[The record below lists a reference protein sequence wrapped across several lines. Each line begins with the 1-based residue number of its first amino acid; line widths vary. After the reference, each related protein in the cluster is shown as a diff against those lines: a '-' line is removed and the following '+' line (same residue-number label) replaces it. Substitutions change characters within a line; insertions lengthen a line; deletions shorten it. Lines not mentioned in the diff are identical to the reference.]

1 VPNSES
7 QKRLIN
13 MTGNKFKKQQ
23 KEKAYAGNGRTGRFF
38 AGLLDGSLLTGKS
51 APSQLPFI
59 FYLSGLA
66 LFLIFNAYYAEKKA
80 READRLQQEM
90 TALRIRYVQV
100 KSEYM
105 YLTNRSEISR
115 RLRTRGF
122 VEPKEP
128 PRPVYEVRK
137 DKGLMDRLLGR
148 N

>member
-1 VPNSES
+1 
-7 QKRLIN
+7 
-13 MTGNKFKKQQ
+13 MTANKYNKQQ
-23 KEKAYAGNGRTGRFF
+23 KEKVSGGNGRTGRFF

-66 LFLIFNAYYAEKKA
+66 LFLIFNAYYAEKKV
-80 READRLQQEM
+80 REVDHLQQEM
-90 TALRIRYVQV
+90 TALRIRYVQT

-115 RLRTRGF
+115 RLSARGF
-122 VEPKEP
+122 IEPNEP
-128 PRPVYEVRK
+128 PRPVYELGK
-137 DKGLMDRLLGR
+137 NKGLMDRLLGR